1 MYNYFQPNILPPQQ
15 VLQANGKTSVDSIR
29 LSPNSS
35 VFVMDTTAPL
45 IWLCVSDSLGNV
57 SATPYD
63 IKPHEEPKTE
73 EKQGIEERLAAL
85 EENIR
90 KLMENNR
97 NESNAVTVKQ
107 KQNNKSD
114 STN

>member
-35 VFVMDTTAPL
+35 VLVMDTTAPVV
-45 IWLCVSDSLGNV
+45 WLCVSDSLGNV

-63 IKPHEEPKTE
+63 IKAHEEPITCE
-73 EKQGIEERLAAL
+73 NQSVEDRLAVI
-85 EENIR
+85 EENIK
-90 KLMENNR
+90 KLMGEKH
-97 NESNAVTVKQ
+97 ESNVVAVKQ

-114 STN
+114 QAD